1 MIDNPELAKEKKR
14 IFIPPLGV
22 VERESTNVYPVD
34 PPWLAKALSLIDD
47 NLDRHIAL
55 ADLAAAAGI
64 SQSAYLRHLITG
76 FVPKEHPP
84 LDYFAFM
91 RSLYSLANNLNQIAQ
106 KAHVLGVIDVQRYDK
121 YAKMSADAVRAIT
134 DAMIVPREMTPE
146 EREGFKH
153 AETE

>member
-1 MIDNPELAKEKKR
+1 MRNRNVHVQLWLNEKEAAMLRK
-14 IFIPPLGV
+14 
-22 VERESTNVYPVD
+22 NV
-34 PPWLAKALSLIDD
+34 K
-47 NLDRHIAL
+47 
-55 ADLAAAAGI
+55 AAGI

-76 FVPKEHPP
+76 FVPKAHPP

-121 YAKMSADAVRAIT
+121 YAKMSEDAVRTIT

-146 EREGFKH
+146 EREGLKH

>member
-1 MIDNPELAKEKKR
+1 MISRNVHVQLWLNEKEAAMLRK
-14 IFIPPLGV
+14 
-22 VERESTNVYPVD
+22 NV
-34 PPWLAKALSLIDD
+34 KE
-47 NLDRHIAL
+47 
-55 ADLAAAAGI
+55 AGI
-64 SQSAYLRHLITG
+64 SQSAYLRHLIKG

-121 YAKMSADAVRAIT
+121 YARMSEDAVRTIFDT
-134 DAMIVPREMTPE
+134 MLLPREMTPE

>member
-1 MIDNPELAKEKKR
+1 MRNRKVHVQLWLNEKEAAMLRK
-14 IFIPPLGV
+14 
-22 VERESTNVYPVD
+22 NV
-34 PPWLAKALSLIDD
+34 K
-47 NLDRHIAL
+47 
-55 ADLAAAAGI
+55 AAGI
-64 SQSAYLRHLITG
+64 SQSAYLRHLIKG
-76 FVPKEHPP
+76 FVPKAHPP

-121 YAKMSADAVRAIT
+121 YAKMSADAVRTIT
-134 DAMIVPREMTPE
+134 DAMIVPREMTSE

>member
-1 MIDNPELAKEKKR
+1 MRKRKVHVQLWLNETESAALRRNAK
-14 IFIPPLGV
+14 
-22 VERESTNVYPVD
+22 
-34 PPWLAKALSLIDD
+34 
-47 NLDRHIAL
+47 
-55 ADLAAAAGI
+55 AAGI
-64 SQSAYLRHLITG
+64 TQSAYLRHLIKG

-106 KAHVLGVIDVQRYDK
+106 KAHVLGVIDAQRYDK
-121 YAKMSADAVRAIT
+121 YARMAEETVLKIT
-134 DAMIVPREMTPE
+134 DAMLIPREMTPE

>member
-1 MIDNPELAKEKKR
+1 MRNRKVHVQLWLNEKEAAMLRK
-14 IFIPPLGV
+14 
-22 VERESTNVYPVD
+22 NV
-34 PPWLAKALSLIDD
+34 K
-47 NLDRHIAL
+47 
-55 ADLAAAAGI
+55 AAGI
-64 SQSAYLRHLITG
+64 SQSAYLRHLIKG

-106 KAHVLGVIDVQRYDK
+106 KAHVLGVIDVQLYDK
-121 YAKMSADAVRAIT
+121 YAKMSADAVRTIT

-153 AETE
+153 AKTE

>member
-1 MIDNPELAKEKKR
+1 MRNRKVHVQLWLNEKEAAMLRK
-14 IFIPPLGV
+14 
-22 VERESTNVYPVD
+22 NV
-34 PPWLAKALSLIDD
+34 K
-47 NLDRHIAL
+47 
-55 ADLAAAAGI
+55 AAGI
-64 SQSAYLRHLITG
+64 SQSAYFRHLIKG

-91 RSLYSLANNLNQIAQ
+91 RSLYSLANSLNQIAQ

-121 YAKMSADAVRAIT
+121 YAKMSADAVRTIT

>member
-1 MIDNPELAKEKKR
+1 MRSRNVHVQLWLNEKEAAALR
-14 IFIPPLGV
+14 
-22 VERESTNVYPVD
+22 RNV
-34 PPWLAKALSLIDD
+34 K
-47 NLDRHIAL
+47 
-55 ADLAAAAGI
+55 AAGI
-64 SQSAYLRHLITG
+64 TQSAYLRHLIKG

-84 LDYFAFM
+84 LDYFSFM

-121 YAKMSADAVRAIT
+121 YAKMSADAVRTIT

>member
-1 MIDNPELAKEKKR
+1 MRNRNVHVQLWLDEKEAALLRK
-14 IFIPPLGV
+14 
-22 VERESTNVYPVD
+22 NV
-34 PPWLAKALSLIDD
+34 K
-47 NLDRHIAL
+47 
-55 ADLAAAAGI
+55 AAGI
-64 SQSAYLRHLITG
+64 SQSAYLRHLIKG

-121 YAKMSADAVRAIT
+121 YAKMSEDAVRTIT

-146 EREGFKH
+146 EREGFIH